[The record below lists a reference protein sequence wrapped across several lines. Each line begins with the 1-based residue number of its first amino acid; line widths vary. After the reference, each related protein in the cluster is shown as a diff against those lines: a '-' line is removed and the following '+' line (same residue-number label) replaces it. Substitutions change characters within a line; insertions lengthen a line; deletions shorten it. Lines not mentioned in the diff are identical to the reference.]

1 MAALSSHLAPE
12 GRADHGGAAESRLVP
27 LCEAADVPAGTGRK
41 CVIPG
46 MPPLAV
52 FNAGG
57 TFYVVDDTCTH
68 GMASLS
74 EGTLDGAIIEC
85 PWHAGAFD
93 LRTGAPAAPPC
104 TVALRTY
111 AVTVRDAKVWIV
123 GATPAPSQPAESET
137 TDRGPSTGRSSD
149 MTLQELT
156 QRVRD
161 SVGADSG
168 LDATV
173 KFVFPEVG
181 IIYVDGLSKPNSVS
195 NEDKDSTITVTVSRE
210 NFEKIIDKQ
219 LNPKL
224 ALMTGRLRLRG
235 DIRIAMRLDRVFGLE

>member
-1 MAALSSHLAPE
+1 
-12 GRADHGGAAESRLVP
+12 
-27 LCEAADVPAGTGRK
+27 
-41 CVIPG
+41 
-46 MPPLAV
+46 
-52 FNAGG
+52 
-57 TFYVVDDTCTH
+57 
-68 GMASLS
+68 
-74 EGTLDGAIIEC
+74 
-85 PWHAGAFD
+85 
-93 LRTGAPAAPPC
+93 
-104 TVALRTY
+104 
-111 AVTVRDAKVWIV
+111 
-123 GATPAPSQPAESET
+123 
-137 TDRGPSTGRSSD
+137 